1 MKILIIG
8 GAGFIGINAVYSF
21 LQKGYEV
28 EIIDNLSRKGSEYNL
43 NRLQEKYKVPF
54 ENIDIREA
62 DKLKKYFER
71 NDGFDAV
78 ILLAGQV
85 AVTTSVTNPREDFEI
100 NAVGTFNVL
109 EAIRLSGQK
118 PLLIYSSTNKVYG
131 KMEDLG
137 ISEFETRY
145 NYTDLP
151 EGISESR
158 QLDFY

>member
-1 MKILIIG
+1 MKILIVG

-21 LQKGYEV
+21 LQKGYQV

-71 NDGFDAV
+71 NDGYDAV

-85 AVTTSVTNPREDFEI
+85 AWGALLVGIGASIFG
-100 NAVGTFNVL
+100 AVLRRHQVQG
-109 EAIRLSGQK
+109 G
-118 PLLIYSSTNKVYG
+118 
-131 KMEDLG
+131 
-137 ISEFETRY
+137 
-145 NYTDLP
+145 
-151 EGISESR
+151 
-158 QLDFY
+158 